1 MIANATAAGKDDT
14 INNEDIGNA
23 NLYGVQK
30 MTLRVCSYDYDSF
43 DQRNTSYGEDGKV
56 TNWTNVG
63 ENTRD
68 HRMTG
73 IRKYKNTITHTRE
86 TQHYMGEERKMLA
99 RLLKESNSSPAH
111 CHQGCRP

>member
-30 MTLRVCSYDYDSF
+30 LTLSLCSYDYDNF

-63 ENTRD
+63 DNTRD

-86 TQHYMGEERKMLA
+86 TDYMGEEKKVLA
-99 RLLKESNSSPAH
+99 LLLKESNSSPPH